1 MVYNCNFCNK
11 SSEEVEYMLRGPEY
25 SCKSIDL
32 KLISQICSE
41 CIEAGKEAIAK
52 KRIENGWRMK

>member
-1 MVYNCNFCNK
+1 MEHNCSFCNK

-25 SCKSIDL
+25 NCKPIGLSFVAH
-32 KLISQICSE
+32 ICSE